1 MMLRKLVSLSRYVI
15 AIPFFFTLLF
25 ALFLIIYESASVVLA
40 IFRSKSIFDP
50 SVGSV
55 KAVAISIIEGIDVY
69 LIAIG
74 AYIISMGLYSL
85 FIDDDAPL
93 PKWLQIHDLEDLKRN
108 LMSVIIAVLAVL
120 FLKEVFIW
128 DGSRDILSF
137 GIAIS
142 AIIVSLVLFMGKLN
156 ALKGGK

>member
-1 MMLRKLVSLSRYVI
+1 MMRKLVSLSRYVI

-25 ALFLIIYESASVVLA
+25 ALFLIIFESASVVMTV
-40 IFRSKSIFDP
+40 FKSGGID
-50 SVGSV
+50 SLKSV
-55 KAVAISIIEGIDVY
+55 KAIAISIIEGIDVY

-85 FIDDDAPL
+85 FIDDNAPL

-108 LMSVIIAVLAVL
+108 LMSVIVAVLAVL
-120 FLKEVFIW
+120 FLKEVFSW

-137 GIAIS
+137 GLAIS
-142 AIIVSLVLFMGKLN
+142 ATIVSLVLFMGKLH
-156 ALKGGK
+156 LIKSSK

>member
-1 MMLRKLVSLSRYVI
+1 MLRKLVSLSRFVI

-25 ALFLIIYESASVVLA
+25 ALFLIIYESASVVRA
-40 IFRSKSIFDP
+40 IFRFGAIFDP

-93 PKWLQIHDLEDLKRN
+93 PKWLQIRDLEDLKRN

-120 FLKEVFIW
+120 FLKEVFAW

-137 GIAIS
+137 GLAIS
-142 AIIVSLVLFMGKLN
+142 AIIVSLVFFMAKLHV
-156 ALKGGK
+156 LKGDK